1 MFNFLHIQGRNFIKE
16 GFSITGKELQMFSG
30 NAVVKE
36 ITDVIFSVPVIEKEA
51 ELVSVFSQDIQRLE
65 RLHIFRVAVCFQQRS
80 GEQIAHQQGQ
90 RFGGM
95 DFVGVG
101 DASEAEVP

>member
-1 MFNFLHIQGRNFIKE
+1 
-16 GFSITGKELQMFSG
+16 MFSG

-101 DASEAEVP
+101 DESEAEGP